1 MVCRELENAVVR
13 LLRHRPFYGHLLL
26 GFRRRTIQGR
36 YPLGV
41 TIRDGVPTLEVEPE
55 LFAAQDPA
63 VQTALLEHVLKH
75 ILHLHPLRRKGRHSH
90 DWDIACDLAIN
101 PTIAHLPPGA
111 AMPARLQLE
120 EGLAAEEY
128 YRLLAPPFDTGNQE
142 GEGLGNASR
151 DSGTHV
157 EAGAT
162 EPRSDRERA
171 DLDTLD
177 DHASWQQAD
186 STPERLAE
194 AVVRGLVGEA
204 HRKSHGEVPGE
215 LRALVDGLLA
225 PPLIP
230 WRQLLRQFVATAGR
244 LGRQSTWKREHRR
257 FGHDTPGQRK
267 RRRLNLLI
275 GIDVSDS
282 TNQAP
287 LREAFARELLQIV
300 RGGDSQITV
309 LYAGSRI
316 QRIDSLRGAPG
327 VVEAYHGGGFTD
339 LRPVF
344 DYARSLQPRPAA
356 VIYLTDGYG
365 PAPATMEFPTLWV
378 LTKAGKKPVE
388 WGMELRL
395 EA

>member
-1 MVCRELENAVVR
+1 MQCRELENAVVR
-13 LLRHRPFYGHLLL
+13 LLKHRPFYGHLLL
-26 GFRRRTIQGR
+26 GFRRRLGQGP

-41 TIRDGVPTLEVEPE
+41 TLCDGVPTLEVQPE
-55 LFAAQDPA
+55 LFAAQEA
-63 VQTALLEHVLKH
+63 TVQTALLEHVLKH
-75 ILHLHPLRRKGRHSH
+75 ILHLHPVRRKGRHSH

-101 PTIAHLPPGA
+101 PTIADLPPGA
-111 AMPARLQLE
+111 AMPGRLWLE

-142 GEGLGNASR
+142 GQGLGNASR
-151 DSGTHV
+151 DSGAQV
-157 EAGAT
+157 ESGAA
-162 EPRSDRERA
+162 ERPNAPERA
-171 DLDTLD
+171 ALHTLD

-194 AVVRGLVGEA
+194 EVVRTLVRDA
-204 HRKSHGEVPGE
+204 HRNSQGEVPGE
-215 LRALVDGLLA
+215 LRALVAGLLA
-225 PPLIP
+225 PPAIP
-230 WRQLLRQFVATAGR
+230 WKQVLRQFVATAGR
-244 LGRQSTWKREHRR
+244 MGRQSTWKREHRR

-267 RRRLNLLI
+267 RRRLNLLV

-287 LREAFARELLQIV
+287 LREAFARELLQIA
-300 RGGDSQITV
+300 RGRDSLITV

-316 QRIDSLRGAPG
+316 QRIDTLRGVPA

-344 DYARSLQPRPAA
+344 DYARSLHPRPAA

-365 PAPATMEFPTLWV
+365 PAPESMEFPTLWV
-378 LTKAGKKPVE
+378 LTREGSKPVE
-388 WGMELRL
+388 WGVELRL
-395 EA
+395 DA